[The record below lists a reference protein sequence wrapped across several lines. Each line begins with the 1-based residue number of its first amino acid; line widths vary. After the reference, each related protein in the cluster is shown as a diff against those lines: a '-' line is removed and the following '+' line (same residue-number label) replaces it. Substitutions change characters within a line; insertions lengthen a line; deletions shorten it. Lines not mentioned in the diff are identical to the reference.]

1 MTLCSTAGWRASPP
15 AAANGRSMRR
25 PTATCR
31 MTMFG
36 ALIATDGALRLGT
49 GAAESAAILDR
60 ESNAGATSD
69 DSLHQI
75 LSSTPENSVHDC
87 KD

>member
-1 MTLCSTAGWRASPP
+1 
-15 AAANGRSMRR
+15 
-25 PTATCR
+25 

-49 GAAESAAILDR
+49 GRGGKRAAILDR

>member
-1 MTLCSTAGWRASPP
+1 
-15 AAANGRSMRR
+15 
-25 PTATCR
+25 
-31 MTMFG
+31 MFG